1 MKLFDVLPEELF
13 SVLASPNR
21 ALYADAL
28 EVLYIAYR
36 ENLRMP
42 EQTLFTMLRNRLEE
56 ELLVANFDDE
66 DIYEEELSDLSG
78 RARFLIRKLCAKG
91 WFEKERGEQF
101 DVYITVPGYSSRL
114 LEILHQL
121 REDTPARG
129 YSYVFSTYSTL
140 KVADEGESVY
150 DKMAAVYS
158 AYDNTSALINVLQM
172 VYHNV
177 RYFFKLQVEMQDLN
191 EVLATHFDNFG
202 QRVVEAYIRPLKIKD
217 SVPKYRVPIQAIIS
231 AWLEDEALLSAM
243 AQQAVQDRRG
253 ETVAAC
259 RSDLMKKLFWIKDRY
274 DTIEQE
280 YLDAI
285 DSQVRRYTRA
295 TTQKIENLVN
305 RERSVKGN
313 LNVILQA
320 LAEEDKGSMKLTD
333 RLSDVFGL
341 YEQQFISEKSLWVR
355 KRIEKRERTAP
366 VTIEETPMLSEGALK
381 QAKALLQTEY
391 SRAIVF
397 NHIEKLL
404 GAKGVFYAKD
414 LELHTDK
421 DYIMSL
427 LIVLYAREKNAPHK
441 VELLEGCYKAHGY
454 TIPQIKVTR
463 RR

>member
-28 EVLYIAYR
+28 EVLYTAYR

-56 ELLVANFDDE
+56 ELLAANFDDE

-78 RARFLIRKLCAKG
+78 RARFIIRKLCAKG
-91 WFEKERGEQF
+91 WFEKVRGEQF

-114 LEILHQL
+114 LEVLHQL

-129 YSYVFSTYSTL
+129 YSYVFGTYSTL
-140 KVADEGESVY
+140 KVAGEGDSVY

-158 AYDNTSALINVLQM
+158 AYDNTRALIDVLQM

-177 RYFFKLQVEMQDLN
+177 RHFFKLQVEMQDLN
-191 EVLATHFDNFG
+191 EVLASHFDDFG

-217 SVPKYRVPIQAIIS
+217 SVPKYRVPIQSIIS
-231 AWLEDEALLSAM
+231 EWLGDEELLTAM

-253 ETVAAC
+253 ETVEAC
-259 RSDLMKKLFWIKDRY
+259 RGDLMKKMFWIKDRY
-274 DTIEQE
+274 DTMEHE

-295 TTQKIENLVN
+295 TTQKIENLTN
-305 RERSVKGN
+305 RDRSVKGN
-313 LNVILQA
+313 LNVVLQA
-320 LAEEDKGSMKLTD
+320 LADEDKGSMELTD
-333 RLSDVFGL
+333 KLSDVFSL
-341 YEQQFISEKSLWVR
+341 YEQQFISEKSLWLR

-366 VTIEETPMLSEGALK
+366 VVIEEGNQISDAALEK
-381 QAKALLQTEY
+381 AKELLQTEY
-391 SRAIVF
+391 GRVAVF
-397 NHIEKLL
+397 NHIKDLL
-404 GAKGVFYAKD
+404 GDSGEFYAKD
-414 LELHTDK
+414 IGLYEDK

-427 LIVLYAREKNAPHK
+427 LTVLYSKEKVAPHK
-441 VELLEGCYKAHGY
+441 VQILDGDYKENGY
-454 TIPQIKVTR
+454 TIPQMKVTR
-463 RR
+463 R

>member
-28 EVLYIAYR
+28 EVLYTAYR

-56 ELLVANFDDE
+56 ELLAANFDDE

-78 RARFLIRKLCAKG
+78 RARFIIRKLCAKG

-114 LEILHQL
+114 LEVLHQL

-129 YSYVFSTYSTL
+129 YSYVFGTYSTL
-140 KVADEGESVY
+140 KVAGEGDSVY

-158 AYDNTSALINVLQM
+158 AYDNTRALIDVLQM

-177 RYFFKLQVEMQDLN
+177 RHFFKLQVEMQDLN
-191 EVLATHFDNFG
+191 EVLASHFDDFG

-217 SVPKYRVPIQAIIS
+217 SVPKYRVPIQSIIS
-231 AWLEDEALLSAM
+231 EWLGDEELLTAM

-253 ETVAAC
+253 ETVEAC
-259 RSDLMKKLFWIKDRY
+259 RGDLMKKMFWIKDRY
-274 DTIEQE
+274 DTMEHE

-295 TTQKIENLVN
+295 TTQKIENLTN
-305 RERSVKGN
+305 RDRSVKGN
-313 LNVILQA
+313 LNVVLQA
-320 LAEEDKGSMKLTD
+320 LADEDKGSM
-333 RLSDVFGL
+333 
-341 YEQQFISEKSLWVR
+341 
-355 KRIEKRERTAP
+355 
-366 VTIEETPMLSEGALK
+366 
-381 QAKALLQTEY
+381 
-391 SRAIVF
+391 
-397 NHIEKLL
+397 
-404 GAKGVFYAKD
+404 
-414 LELHTDK
+414 
-421 DYIMSL
+421 
-427 LIVLYAREKNAPHK
+427 
-441 VELLEGCYKAHGY
+441 
-454 TIPQIKVTR
+454 
-463 RR
+463 